1 LHTLIEF
8 GVFSD
13 DEVTDVAV
21 IAERLLVAFDT
32 ALVVSVSALSEVGK
46 LKKYPPARGEF
57 LREKQGRIWKHF
69 NAKNH

>member
-8 GVFSD
+8 GVCFSGSD
-13 DEVTDVAV
+13 DEVTDVAA

-46 LKKYPPARGEF
+46 IKKYPPARGEF
-57 LREKQGRIWKHF
+57 FVFESHSANWE
-69 NAKNH
+69 